1 MKPININCD
10 LAEGYKYDSQI
21 MPLISSCNIACGG
34 HYGTERSIKKA
45 IQQAQQHQVK
55 IGAHPSFPDKENFG
69 RKLMNL
75 SSKELRLSLSA
86 QLHHFRELCQDENA
100 DWHHIKFHGALY
112 NHLAK
117 NKNLAKLCFEVIE
130 DLNREVVVFTLPE
143 SELLNFKSDKIKY
156 WVEGFADRTYA
167 DDFSLTPR
175 KFSNAMHDT
184 SKAIFNQVLNLAE
197 AKIISTSGKIKKQ
210 TIDTICLHSDSKLT
224 LNHLEYLHEQL
235 PKFGYEIER

>member
-1 MKPININCD
+1 MKHININCD

-34 HYGTERSIKKA
+34 HYGNDISIQNA

-69 RKLMNL
+69 RKFMNL
-75 SSKELRLSLSA
+75 KPKELTHSLNL
-86 QLHHFRELCQDENA
+86 QLKNFKRICQNENA

-112 NHLAK
+112 NQLAKDKHLAE
-117 NKNLAKLCFEVIE
+117 LCFEVIE

-143 SELLNFKSDKIKY
+143 SELLNFKSDKVKY
-156 WVEGFADRTYA
+156 WIEGFADRTYT

-175 KFSNAMHDT
+175 KFSNAMLHT
-184 SKAIFNQVLNLAE
+184 SKEILHQTLSLAE
-197 AKIISTSGKIKKQ
+197 AKIISTSGKIKQQ
-210 TIDTICLHSDSKLT
+210 TINTICLHSDSKLT

-235 PKFGYEIER
+235 PKFDYEIER